1 MFLVRALFIAVMF
14 ALAGSVALIAIF
26 PEDDL
31 AVTRWFWSAGGG
43 FWLTE
48 HGWAALLRRVSMWP
62 TIAIGIAALVSLF
75 QHVVAPASRQ
85 FMSARAALFLTLTVA
100 AAPVILVNG
109 ILKEHWERGRPVHVT
124 AFGGPGTFTPWW
136 RPGDGATCRTN
147 CSFVSGESSG
157 AAWLAAPALLA
168 PPAARPAAL
177 AAVAVYTALVSVLRI
192 AFGGHF
198 LSDTLIAILLTLGIV
213 AAAYHWFYRR
223 PGRPDEATLAARL
236 ARIGAPLRRLA
247 GRNG

>member
-1 MFLVRALFIAVMF
+1 LTRRLFYLATASAILAVWPQ
-14 ALAGSVALIAIF
+14 L
-26 PEDDL
+26 DL
-31 AVTRWFWSAGGG
+31 AATRWFWREGEG
-43 FWLTE
+43 FWLTS
-48 HGWAALLRRVSMWP
+48 HGGAAFLRRVSMWP
-62 TIAIGIAALVSLF
+62 TIAIGVAALVSLV
-75 QHVVAPASRQ
+75 QHIVAPATRQ
-85 FMSARAALFLTLTVA
+85 FMSARAALFLTLTIA

-109 ILKEHWERGRPVHVT
+109 ILKEHWERGRPVHVSE
-124 AFGGPGTFTPWW
+124 FGGPGTFTPWW

-147 CSFVSGESSG
+147 CSFISGESSG

-177 AAVAVYTALVSVLRI
+177 AAVAVYTAAISALRI

-198 LSDTLIAILLTLGIV
+198 LSDTLLATLVTLLIV
-213 AAAYHWFYRR
+213 AWAHHWLFRRRGAA
-223 PGRPDEATLAARL
+223 DEAALAARL

>member
-62 TIAIGIAALVSLF
+62 TIAIDIAALVSLF

-124 AFGGPGTFTPWW
+124 AFGGPGTFTP
-136 RPGDGATCRTN
+136 
-147 CSFVSGESSG
+147 VSGESSG